1 MDQQDHPQDA
11 SAASGT
17 PCTGAQ
23 IIVELLAR
31 QGVEVV
37 AGIPG
42 GANLPIYDALAA
54 DWQQRRRIRHVLA
67 RHEQGAGFMAQGMAR
82 VSGRPGVALATS
94 GPGAMNLLTAVAD
107 AKLDSIPMVCI
118 TGQVPSGCIGAD
130 AFQEVDTYGLTI
142 PITKHNYLVR
152 NVEELLQVIPEA
164 FRIAA
169 SGRPGPVLIDVPKD
183 VQTAICTVSRWPDPG
198 QPQASRAADL
208 QDVQRAAEHINAA
221 QRPVLYLGGGVVAA
235 DACHLARALAE
246 RAGIPA
252 AMTLMGLGALPAR
265 HPLALGMLGMHAA
278 RSTNLLLEEA
288 DLLIALGAR
297 FDDRATGKLAAF
309 CPDAA
314 LVHVDIDP
322 AELHKL
328 RTAHVGI
335 AADVRLTL
343 EALLPRIAP
352 RTRRAWRQ
360 RVEERKAQCGM
371 CLPGEDDIRR
381 PYGLIRAVAELA
393 GPEAVVVTDVGKHQ
407 MWTAQ
412 AHPYLTPRR
421 WLTSGGLGTMGF
433 GLPTALG
440 AALAAPHR
448 KVICF
453 SGDGSLQMNIQEL
466 ATAAEQQLDVTVVVL
481 DNHSLGLVRQQQQ
494 LFYSNPGFASEYT
507 LQVDF
512 PAVARAMGVRAWDLA
527 EADNPHAVLAQAL
540 SAPGPALV
548 RMPIGREEN
557 VFPMV
562 PPGAANCDMLCD
574 TQEEAPHASPRQ

>member
-42 GANLPIYDALAA
+42 GANLPIYDALAT

-67 RHEQGAGFMAQGMAR
+67 RHEQAAGFMAQGMAR

-107 AKLDSIPMVCI
+107 AKLDSIPMICI

-152 NVEELLQVIPEA
+152 NVEELLQVIPVA

-198 QPQASRAADL
+198 QPQPARAADL

-371 CLPGEDDIRR
+371 RLPGEEDIRR

-453 SGDGSLQMNIQEL
+453 TGDGSLQMNIQEL

-512 PAVARAMGVRAWDLA
+512 PAVARAMGVR
-527 EADNPHAVLAQAL
+527 
-540 SAPGPALV
+540 
-548 RMPIGREEN
+548 
-557 VFPMV
+557 
-562 PPGAANCDMLCD
+562 
-574 TQEEAPHASPRQ
+574 